1 MAPLNLSIDLLRTFV
16 TVIELGGFSRAGE
29 ALGRTQPAISL
40 QMRRLESQLGT
51 KLITTSGRTIAVTE
65 EGKALAMH
73 ARRMLLL
80 NDEVVARFSR
90 QRLSGRL
97 SVGLPTDYAV
107 AFLQGVLTEYGLAH
121 PEVRL
126 EIHCDLSQRL
136 LEDLRRDRLDI
147 VIAMT
152 GQGVTQYLARE
163 WVERPI
169 WAAARSWRPAESE
182 PVPIVAHPPGC
193 EYRNRMTEALNAAQR
208 QWRIVYC
215 SPGISGV
222 QKAVA
227 AGLGVSALTRRTLT
241 EEMRILGDKDG
252 FPQLA
257 DIRVGLFYKHP
268 RQTDAGLLL
277 VNDLITNLDA
287 AGEAEFRRLRRR

>member
-40 QMRRLESQLGT
+40 QMRRLEAQLGT

-90 QRLSGRL
+90 QRVDGRL
-97 SVGLPTDYAV
+97 RVGLPTDYAV
-107 AFLQGVLTEYGLAH
+107 AFLQGVLTEYGRAH

-126 EIHCDLSQRL
+126 EIHCDLSHRL
-136 LEDLRRDRLDI
+136 LEDLRRDKLDI

-152 GQGVTQYLARE
+152 GQGVAQYLARE
-163 WVERPI
+163 WIERPI
-169 WAAARSWRPAESE
+169 WAAARGWVPVESE

-193 EYRNRMTEALNAAQR
+193 EYRNRMTEALNAIQR

-215 SPGISGV
+215 SPGISGL

-241 EEMRILGDKDG
+241 EEMRVLGEKDG
-252 FPQLA
+252 FPRLA

-268 RQTDAGLLL
+268 RQSDAGLLL
-277 VNDLITNLDA
+277 VNDLITHLDA
-287 AGEAEFRRLRRR
+287 SGEAEFRRLRRQ